1 MKKGYKKDFQSWK
14 GIVTLK
20 LLCCNIAAG
29 RFDWKK
35 YCTPQPYCGQEI
47 CVIPLHC
54 SYGQIGYTVY
64 FPYSDM
70 PEVEY
75 DWEMNKLTIDKENWE
90 NYLQN
95 YAGAY
100 VSKEYRS
107 FQTAL
112 VREISK
118 YATAVGAKV
127 TFNLKGHYNTSC
139 FIERNG
145 KFVYIS
151 HSSGLS
157 RMGSGVKIELDSFL
171 IRTAQ
176 HAKDYRG
183 GHNQYCDI
191 TNLQSMIDNLLE

>member
-1 MKKGYKKDFQSWK
+1 MAQNFYTKWQNAILAD
-14 GIVTLK
+14 
-20 LLCCNIAAG
+20 AG
-29 RFDWKK
+29 
-35 YCTPQPYCGQEI
+35 
-47 CVIPLHC
+47 V
-54 SYGQIGYTVY
+54 
-64 FPYSDM
+64 
-70 PEVEY
+70 
-75 DWEMNKLTIDKENWE
+75 
-90 NYLQN
+90 
-95 YAGAY
+95 Y
-100 VSKEYRS
+100 VSKKYRS

-191 TNLQSMIDNLLE
+191 TILQSMIDNLLE

>member
-1 MKKGYKKDFQSWK
+1 MAQNFYTKWQNAILAD
-14 GIVTLK
+14 
-20 LLCCNIAAG
+20 AG
-29 RFDWKK
+29 
-35 YCTPQPYCGQEI
+35 
-47 CVIPLHC
+47 V
-54 SYGQIGYTVY
+54 
-64 FPYSDM
+64 
-70 PEVEY
+70 
-75 DWEMNKLTIDKENWE
+75 
-90 NYLQN
+90 
-95 YAGAY
+95 Y
-100 VSKEYRS
+100 VSKKYRS

-176 HAKDYRG
+176 HAKDYRR